1 MLHRSPA
8 LRRKSAPRDET
19 ELAARCADSTYV
31 HEWCP
36 EKQSGRAGV
45 GATYGGSTVAAIQV
59 RVPAS
64 QPGHSRHSALR
75 ANTAIPRWGNPPSP
89 WEVDGGSIQYFL
101 SPGGYGGERPMQGL
115 LPDAKLVCVTGG
127 HTLCISPIQGTNEQS
142 MRLFMSQSS
151 PDCQLLGHPK
161 IEGDNASASVV
172 TLAMDPNEGY
182 GDTSTPLQQ
191 TKPLVPMQPCN
202 GMQSI
207 LKRRRSRMAE
217 WQPVGGW
224 MDGCGR
230 VCSVGPI
237 WEGGGV
243 GVPFSLRIVFSGG
256 IAQSMVIVSVS
267 FKGVY

>member
-1 MLHRSPA
+1 M
-8 LRRKSAPRDET
+8 PRNYT
-19 ELAARCADSTYV
+19 VY
-31 HEWCP
+31 EWCP

-45 GATYGGSTVAAIQV
+45 GAMAGAPL
-59 RVPAS
+59 RP
-64 QPGHSRHSALR
+64 SRLR
-75 ANTAIPRWGNPPSP
+75 AHTAIPRWGNPPSP
-89 WEVDGGSIQYFL
+89 WSSIQYFL

-127 HTLCISPIQGTNEQS
+127 HTLCISPIQGTNEHS

-151 PDCQLLGHPK
+151 QDCQLLGHPK
-161 IEGDNASASVV
+161 IEGNNASASVV

-217 WQPVGGW
+217 LPTSGW
-224 MDGCGR
+224 MDGWLWTG
-230 VCSVGPI
+230 VLGWSDL
-237 WEGGGV
+237 GGWWCWISFL
-243 GVPFSLRIVFSGG
+243 PQNCALG

-267 FKGVY
+267 FEGVY